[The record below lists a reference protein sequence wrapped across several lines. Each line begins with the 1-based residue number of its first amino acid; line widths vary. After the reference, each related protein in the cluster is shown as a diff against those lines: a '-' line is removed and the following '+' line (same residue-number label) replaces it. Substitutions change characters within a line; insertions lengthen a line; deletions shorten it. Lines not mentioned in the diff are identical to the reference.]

1 MMSRMEMRKVT
12 MSLLGSLLYSFQLRR
27 WEDERKV
34 SGQNCGEILVKAV
47 GSGLDSGQMRV
58 AT

>member
-34 SGQNCGEILVKAV
+34 SGQNSGEILVKAV
-47 GSGLDSGQMRV
+47 ESGLDSEEMRV

>member
-1 MMSRMEMRKVT
+1 MSRMEMRKVT
-12 MSLLGSLLYSFQLRR
+12 MSLLGNLPYSFQLRR

-34 SGQNCGEILVKAV
+34 SGQTCGEILVKAV
-47 GSGLDSGQMRV
+47 ESGLYSEEMRV